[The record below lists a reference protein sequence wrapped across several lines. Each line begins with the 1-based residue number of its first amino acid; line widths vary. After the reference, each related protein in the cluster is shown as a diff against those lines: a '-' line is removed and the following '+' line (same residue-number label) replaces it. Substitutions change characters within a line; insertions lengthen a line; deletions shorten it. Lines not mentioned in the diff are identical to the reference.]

1 LLSKNQFGFRP
12 GLSTENALYSASNFI
27 YNALDSSKKT
37 MAIFLDLA
45 KALDTVNHNE
55 LCNILP
61 SFGLKYSSFKW
72 FKNYLENKKQ
82 LVQIND
88 SKGDEMNI
96 QCGVPQGSVL
106 GPIQFILSRVHTR
119 TNIVVEHVR

>member
-1 LLSKNQFGFRP
+1 
-12 GLSTENALYSASNFI
+12 
-27 YNALDSSKKT
+27 

-45 KALDTVNHNE
+45 KAFDTVNHNE

-61 SFGLKYSSFKW
+61 SFGLKNNSFKW
-72 FKNYLENKKQ
+72 FKNYLENRKQ

-96 QCGVPQGSVL
+96 QCEVPQGSVL
-106 GPIQFILSRVHTR
+106 GPILFILYINSICDLKIDGQ
-119 TNIVVEHVR
+119 IVTYADDTCLLFSGDSWDEVRSKVAKEF